1 MSRSY
6 TNLTQYGRSPYD
18 TCCIGLVPKQTVQL
32 FNSHAPWATCD
43 DAAQKLEMERVHYY
57 NERRRLN
64 ASIPREEELSSF
76 LYMQQ
81 LNLTRRLGKFI
92 KEHNRAITK
101 AIGDLQITG
110 RMAF

>member
-6 TNLTQYGRSPYD
+6 TNLTQYGRSPYE

-43 DAAQKLEMERVHYY
+43 DAVQKVEVEMVRHY

-64 ASIPREEELSSF
+64 TSIPQQEELSSF
-76 LYMQQ
+76 LHMQQ

-92 KEHNRAITK
+92 KEHNHAITK
-101 AIGDLQITG
+101 AIGDLQLTG
-110 RMAF
+110 RITS